1 MYSSY
6 SRPPRRRV
14 SPKLATASRRD
25 GATYYGFTLVEL
37 LVVIAI
43 IGILVALLLPAIQ
56 AAREAARRMSCQS
69 NLHNLALAVLDYENA
84 RKGLPPATTAL
95 PNDGEAWNTI
105 RDLTDLNKN
114 IERSFS
120 WIVRVLPQFEEQ
132 ALADQFKLDK
142 NQRYDQPE
150 NDLINA
156 GNPQAAQPGSL
167 LCPSDGARDRIYQS
181 TAANSYGLTF
191 GKANYVAYVSPI
203 HAVCMRTHP
212 GALTNDL
219 TKMSWLTDGSS
230 KTLMLTEIRT
240 RETPRDSRGVW
251 AAAWV
256 AGSILAYDMHTANA
270 AGSSP
275 ELGCGAAPHTRNMRY
290 IPIPYPMVDCLPPNS
305 IPFGNEDKIHEAPI
319 TDKAAAR
326 LDNMP
331 ASTDPNGTWTGAAPR
346 SNHPGGVNATH
357 CDGSVRW
364 IDNEIDQFLMA
375 RLVSINDGQGETEGF
390 SKN

>member
-1 MYSSY
+1 M
-6 SRPPRRRV
+6 RF
-14 SPKLATASRRD
+14 LSRRFRYER
-25 GATYYGFTLVEL
+25 APAWHRGFTLVEL

-84 RKGLPPATTAL
+84 RKGFPQATTADT
-95 PNDGEAWNTI
+95 NDGEAWNTI
-105 RDLTDLNKN
+105 RDPDPVKN
-114 IERSFS
+114 VERSFS

-132 ALADQFKLDK
+132 TLADQFKQDK

-167 LCPSDGARDRIYQS
+167 LCPSDNTRGRLYQS
-181 TAANSYGLTF
+181 TAINAYGLVF
-191 GKANYVAYVSPI
+191 GKTNYVGYVSPI
-203 HAVCMRTHP
+203 HVVCMRTHP
-212 GALTNDL
+212 GAFTNEP
-219 TKMSWLTDGSS
+219 TKLSWITDGTS
-230 KTLMLTEIRT
+230 KTLMLAEIRT
-240 RETPRDSRGVW
+240 RDAQRDSRGVW
-251 AAAWV
+251 AAAWTG
-256 AGSILAYDMHTANA
+256 GSIIAYDMHPANA
-270 AGSSP
+270 AFSDAEG
-275 ELGCGAAPHTRNMRY
+275 GCGPTPHTRNMRY
-290 IPIPYPMVDCLPPNS
+290 IPYPYTGVDCLTPNS

-319 TDKAAAR
+319 TETAAAR

-331 ASTDPNGTWTGAAPR
+331 ASTDSDGKWTGAAPR

-364 IDNEIDQFLMA
+364 LDNEIDQFLMA
-375 RLVSINDGQGETEGF
+375 RLVSINDGQGEREGK
-390 SKN
+390 SKD